1 MTLNKQIQSVTQFV
15 ASNTTFQQFVV
26 LDSAPPRGRGRD
38 AAETGRGLFSFS
50 VLLSLFPFS
59 ITTRVLSITPERG
72 CVCECVRERKE
83 LKAG

>member
-50 VLLSLFPFS
+50 VLLSVS
-59 ITTRVLSITPERG
+59 IQHHNTSAKYNS
-72 CVCECVRERKE
+72 RERVCV
-83 LKAG
+83 